1 MSKESNMTPQEI
13 KALRQ
18 HLRLTQQELAERVGV
33 SKKAVENWEQGV
45 RLLKGAALR
54 TMLELKGRDK

>member
-1 MSKESNMTPQEI
+1 MTPQEI